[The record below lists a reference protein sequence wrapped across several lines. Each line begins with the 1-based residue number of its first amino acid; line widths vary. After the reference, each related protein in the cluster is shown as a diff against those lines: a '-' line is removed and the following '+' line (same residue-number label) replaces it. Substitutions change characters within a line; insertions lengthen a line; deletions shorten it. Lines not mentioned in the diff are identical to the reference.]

1 MPQKASES
9 LLTSDFVWRRRI
21 CGWIYERDGSDRPVA
36 DTLMRAMGVVV
47 MFVLADEKFE
57 VPFSEYNEMVQ
68 NLEFDAFN
76 EPFGKSV

>member
-1 MPQKASES
+1 
-9 LLTSDFVWRRRI
+9 
-21 CGWIYERDGSDRPVA
+21 
-36 DTLMRAMGVVV
+36 MGVVV